1 MRKTLIKNQQEN
13 ELRYRREFMI
23 SLKDFVL
30 RENDIDRNGHIYC
43 KLCGKRVDEELV
55 DLGFTKFIPR
65 FKCEY

>member
-1 MRKTLIKNQQEN
+1 
-13 ELRYRREFMI
+13 MI
-23 SLKDFVL
+23 NLKDFVL